1 MSQAPSPQVGF
12 NTNVRHKNR
21 VFHLQTEDSG
31 LARPHVI
38 THLFM
43 DGGRILKS
51 EKRSYAEHV
60 GREGCAATVRQ
71 LMKEQHRALFIALR
85 EGQFDGLIE
94 GSTEALP
101 EATPSTKTTGDLARA
116 AVERSSHA
124 VTSASGGPPALESA
138 SPRDRAAGSY
148 SHVVGRSS
156 PPQAS
161 SAPRDHALQ
170 PAASPD
176 ARYARARPAAIFE
189 ARTEGRGA
197 SLLTP
202 EAETS
207 RALDEAILA
216 FIAGE

>member
-1 MSQAPSPQVGF
+1 MSQPPSPQVGF
-12 NTNVRHKNR
+12 NTNVRHNNR

-60 GREGCAATVRQ
+60 GRDDCAATVRQ

-85 EGQFDGLIE
+85 EGQFDALIE
-94 GSTEALP
+94 GSSP
-101 EATPSTKTTGDLARA
+101 PDATPSTKTTGDLGRVAG
-116 AVERSSHA
+116 ERSSTA
-124 VTSASGGPPALESA
+124 LASASDAPPSRESA
-138 SPRDRAAGSY
+138 APRDRAAGAY
-148 SHVVGRSS
+148 SHVVGRSA
-156 PPQAS
+156 PPQSPATRRD
-161 SAPRDHALQ
+161 SAHVA
-170 PAASPD
+170 AASPD

-189 ARTEGRGA
+189 ARAETQGA

-202 EAETS
+202 EEPAQ
-207 RALDEAILA
+207 RALDEALLA